1 MTLRLTVLIF
11 LILATIAPAAE
22 LAFPIE
28 KQQLD
33 NGLMVLLIPDHS
45 APSVTVQVWYKTGS
59 KNERPGITGIS
70 HLFEHMMFKGSKN
83 FPKDKFDRL
92 VNGNGGVNNAWTS
105 FDNTTFYEVMPSD
118 KLSIALDL
126 EADRS
131 RYLQINDSNL
141 GSERNVV
148 INERLW
154 RYDNSPFGA
163 MYEQLFNNAFV
174 AHPYRWLPIGF
185 RSDIDA
191 ISLQECLDYYHT
203 HYAPNN
209 SFLVISGDFDSVEA
223 MKLVKK
229 AYGSLKSVPQPPP
242 IKTVEPE
249 QKGEKNIDFHK
260 VAQLPAIMAG
270 YKIPEGKNPDIIPLQ
285 VAGKVLFDGES
296 SRLYHRLV
304 YTEQKAIFVQGAA
317 MVLHDP
323 SLFYV
328 AAQAVP
334 GASMD
339 SIKREI
345 FEEVDRLKTEPISA
359 NELQKAKNQ
368 MEADFITGLQ
378 SNEGRAS
385 EVGSYQIDTDD
396 YSNIYSYPDKI
407 QAVTADDV
415 MRVANKYL
423 TENQRTVIN
432 LIPTKPPKPAAAPNT
447 EEGK

>member
-1 MTLRLTVLIF
+1 MTLRLMVLFF
-11 LILATIAPAAE
+11 LILAATAPAAE

-45 APSVTVQVWYKTGS
+45 APTVTVQVWYKTGS

-92 VNGNGGVNNAWTS
+92 VNGNGGVNNAWTA
-105 FDNTTFYEVMPSD
+105 FDNTTYYEVMPSD
-118 KLSIALDL
+118 KLGIAVEL

-131 RYLQINDSNL
+131 RNLEINEANL
-141 GSERNVV
+141 NSERNVV

-154 RYDNSPFGA
+154 RFDNSPFGA

-185 RSDIDA
+185 KSDIDA
-191 ISLQECLDYYHT
+191 ITLQESLDYYRS

-209 SFLVISGDFDSVEA
+209 SFLVIAGDFDPAEA
-223 MKLVKK
+223 MMLVKK
-229 AYGSLKSVPQPPP
+229 SYAAIKAEPPAP
-242 IKTVEPE
+242 PVTTVEPE
-249 QKGEKNIDFHK
+249 QKGEKRIDFHK
-260 VAQLPAIMAG
+260 VAQLPAMMAG
-270 YKIPEGKNPDIIPLQ
+270 YKIPASKDPDIVPLQ

-304 YTEQKAIFVQGAA
+304 YTEQKAIFVEGAA
-317 MVLHDP
+317 MAQHDP

-328 AAQAVP
+328 AAQAPP
-334 GASMD
+334 GSSMD
-339 SIKREI
+339 SIKKEV
-345 FEEVDRLKTEPISA
+345 FEEIDRLKTEPISA
-359 NELQKAKNQ
+359 DELQKAKNQ
-368 MEADFITGLQ
+368 MEADFINGLQ

-385 EVGSYQIDTDD
+385 EVGTFQISTDD
-396 YSNIYSYPDKI
+396 YNNIYRYPDKI

-432 LIPTKPPKPAAAPNT
+432 LIPTKPPQKAAAPNAG
-447 EEGK
+447 EGK

>member
-1 MTLRLTVLIF
+1 MAPRLVVLFF
-11 LILATIAPAAE
+11 LILAVTAPAAE

-28 KQQLD
+28 KHQLD

-45 APSVTVQVWYKTGS
+45 APSVTVQVWYETGS
-59 KNERPGITGIS
+59 KNEKPGITGIS
-70 HLFEHMMFKGSKN
+70 HLFEHMMFKGSKS

-92 VNGNGGVNNAWTS
+92 VNGNGGVNNAWTA

-131 RYLQINDSNL
+131 RNLQINEANL
-141 GSERNVV
+141 NSERNVV

-191 ISLQECLDYYHT
+191 ITLPECLEYYRI

-209 SFLVISGDFDSVEA
+209 SFLVISGDFDPAEA
-223 MKLVKK
+223 MKEVKK
-229 AYGSLKSVPQPPP
+229 AYSSIKREEAPPP
-242 IKTVEPE
+242 VTTVEPE

-270 YKIPEGKNPDIIPLQ
+270 YKIPNGKDPDIIPLQ

-304 YTEQKAIFVQGAA
+304 YTEQKAIFVEGAA

-334 GASMD
+334 GANMD
-339 SIKREI
+339 SIKSEI
-345 FEEVDRLKTEPISA
+345 FEEVDRLKTEPISD

-368 MEADFITGLQ
+368 MESDFINGLQ

-385 EVGSYQIDTDD
+385 QVGSFQIDSDD
-396 YSNIYSYPDKI
+396 YNNIYSYPDKI
-407 QAVTADDV
+407 QAVTADEV
-415 MRVANKYL
+415 MKAANKYL
-423 TENQRTVIN
+423 TEYKRTVIN
-432 LIPTKPPKPAAAPNT
+432 LIPVKPPKPADTKT